1 MKFRLVC
8 VHITF
13 SSVWVAEW
21 PPIGKELLTR
31 LIICSHCILTSCNL
45 SYLPFCF

>member
-1 MKFRLVC
+1 MMCCGSLLSVFDIRVSVTFNLMC

-21 PPIGKELLTR
+21 SPLGKELLTR
-31 LIICSHCILTSCNL
+31 LTI
-45 SYLPFCF
+45 